1 MSGGGG
7 GLTVFS
13 RSSFKL
19 TVQSSYLIIPSK
31 SVLSATLHHLL
42 VVVVCKPR
50 TYIAGRQWRIYIII
64 IIIIISGTT
73 LNFAAF
79 YVEFVLKSFL
89 GKSNFY
95 RGVLGAKAAPNPST
109 KRRGGLRYSTFNLE
123 IGITATTIHRID
135 IYNMLVL
142 YTNIW
147 IT

>member
-13 RSSFKL
+13 RSPFKL
-19 TVQSSYLIIPSK
+19 TVQSSYLITPSK

-42 VVVVCKPR
+42 VVVVVCKPR

-95 RGVLGAKAAPNPST
+95 RGVL
-109 KRRGGLRYSTFNLE
+109 
-123 IGITATTIHRID
+123 I
-135 IYNMLVL
+135 
-142 YTNIW
+142 
-147 IT
+147 